1 MPKYDDMSGVAKRRP
16 LYNFDQARTCA
27 KKRAEDQ
34 FPPLPAKGKE
44 EMEAMLA
51 DAVGD
56 VVYGAAAVDGA
67 IFLRTGTELY
77 CVRERK

>member
-1 MPKYDDMSGVAKRRP
+1 MNRLWTAESLKARREAAKTRP
-16 LYNFDQARTCA
+16 
-27 KKRAEDQ
+27 EDQ
-34 FPPLPAKGKE
+34 FPPLPAKGKD

-56 VVYGAAAVDGA
+56 VVYGAAVVDGT

-77 CVRERK
+77 CVRKAR